1 MPIQEQSR
9 DWREKYFWLIIAGI
23 AALGIWLVTGFKVP
37 AFLAEFRA
45 AFGDALIIAAILAA
59 TVDQFVKCRL
69 IREVTSDVWQY
80 LAGHRVP
87 VELSDYLHDSLQSRI
102 IRRNLTLT
110 YKLHRELGHPLRA
123 DIEISY
129 EVENYGNKEETY
141 PLYISEEEHKNPEF
155 EEISCIS
162 SDPEANVPPGKGS
175 LTITSDSGVKRVDA
189 RSITVKPLREGLFY
203 NVKFRYHLG
212 SVADSDSDVLSFSG
226 PTIDVTIIGIVP
238 PEICFVAPKTNVAVG
253 ETSIYKRVF
262 LKEQHLHVRWL
273 PKKHKRDVALAS
285 KVADKKAADGLT

>member
-1 MPIQEQSR
+1 MPAPEQSR

-23 AALGIWLVTGFKVP
+23 AALGIWLVTGFAVP
-37 AFLAEFRA
+37 AFLAQFRA
-45 AFGDALIIAAILAA
+45 AFGDALLIAAILAA
-59 TVDQFVKCRL
+59 TVDQFVKYRL
-69 IREVTSDVWQY
+69 IREVTSNVWQY

-110 YKLHRELGHPLRA
+110 YKFHREQGRPLQA

-129 EVENYGNKEETY
+129 QVENYGNKEETY
-141 PLYISEEEHKNPEF
+141 PLFISEEEHKNPEF

-162 SDPEANVPPGKGS
+162 SDPKANVPPGKG
-175 LTITSDSGVKRVDA
+175 LLKITADSGVKRADA
-189 RSITVKPLREGLFY
+189 KSISVQPHREGLFY
-203 NVKFRYHLG
+203 NVKFKYHLK
-212 SVADSDSDVLSFSG
+212 SVADSDSDVLSFNG
-226 PTIDVTIIGIVP
+226 PTIDVTIIGIAP

-253 ETSIYKRVF
+253 ETSIYRRVF

-273 PKKHKRDVALAS
+273 LRKQKGDTTAAS
-285 KVADKKAADGLT
+285 KVGDKKDAGGG